1 MKHTAVVGSQWGD
14 EGKGKI
20 VDLLSEKADIVARSQ
35 GGANAGHTVILK
47 GVEYIL
53 HLIPSG
59 ILYPDK
65 ICLIGNGVV
74 TDLWRLQDEIE
85 DLEKRGIN
93 VKDRL
98 KISGLSHLVLPYHK
112 WLEQHMEKL
121 LGKKSVGTTLRG
133 IGPTYTD
140 KYSRVGI
147 RLYDLYFPKLLKE
160 KLELNYMLKKEAI
173 ADFGEGEYTDQGR
186 LFERLL
192 EFAQYLKPMVVDAP
206 IYVEKAHR
214 NGKSILFEGAQ
225 GTLLDID
232 YGTFPYV
239 TSSNTTVAGA
249 CTGLGVS
256 PSYIGS
262 VIGIVKAYQTRVG
275 NGPFPT
281 ELDNSQ
287 GEALRAVGK
296 EFGASTGRPRR
307 TGWLDLVLL
316 KYSVRINGMTDLAI
330 TKLDV
335 LDDLDEIKV
344 CTRYELPEDRGEF
357 LISNLDC
364 VKPVYQTLPGWK
376 KSIKGLTNFDDLPQQ
391 TKDYIKFI
399 EDYVGCR
406 ASIISTG
413 AGREETINL
422 L

>member
-35 GGANAGHTVILK
+35 GGANAGHTVIIK
-47 GVEYIL
+47 NEEFIL

-59 ILYPDK
+59 ILHPNK

-74 TDLWRLQDEIE
+74 TDLWRLLDEIE
-85 DLEKRGIN
+85 GLEKRNIS
-93 VKDRL
+93 VRDRL

-112 WLEQHMEKL
+112 WIEQHMEKL
-121 LGKKSVGTTLRG
+121 LGNKSVGTTLRG

-147 RLYDLYFPKLLKE
+147 RIYDLFFPKLLKE
-160 KLELNYMLKKEAI
+160 KLELNFRLKQEAI
-173 ADFGEGEYTDQGR
+173 AEFGEGEFTDQNK
-186 LFERLL
+186 LFDCLQ
-192 EFAQYLKPMVVDAP
+192 EFAQILKPIVVDAP

-214 NGKSILFEGAQ
+214 AGKSILFEGAQ

-256 PSYIGS
+256 PSYIGT

-281 ELDNSQ
+281 ELNNSQ
-287 GEALRAVGK
+287 GESLRAAGK

-364 VKPVYQTLPGWK
+364 VKPIYQTLPGWK
-376 KSIKGLTNFDDLPQQ
+376 KSIKGLTKYEDLPQE

-422 L
+422 M

>member
-20 VDLLSEKADIVARSQ
+20 VDLLAEKADIVARSQ
-35 GGANAGHTVILK
+35 GGANAGHTVIIK
-47 GVEYIL
+47 GEEFIL

-59 ILYPDK
+59 ILHPDK

-74 TDLWRLQDEIE
+74 TDLWRLFDEINE
-85 DLEKRGIN
+85 LENRGISTEG
-93 VKDRL
+93 RL
-98 KISGLSHLVLPYHK
+98 FISGLSHLVLPYHK
-112 WLEQHMEKL
+112 WIEKRTEDFL
-121 LGKKSVGTTLRG
+121 SNKSLGTTLRG

-140 KYSRVGI
+140 KYSRLGI
-147 RLYDLYFPKLLKE
+147 RAYDLLFPEVLRGR
-160 KLELNYMLKKEAI
+160 LELNFKLKQAAI
-173 ADFGEGEYTDQGR
+173 EGYGEGEYTNIDA
-186 LFERLL
+186 LYNALL
-192 EFAQYLKPMVVDAP
+192 EFGRRLKPMIVDGP
-206 IYVEKAHR
+206 IFLEKAHR
-214 NGKSILFEGAQ
+214 ADKAILFEGAQ

-239 TSSNTTVAGA
+239 TSSNTTIGGA
-249 CTGLGVS
+249 MTGLGIS
-256 PSYIGS
+256 PAYINK

-281 ELDNSQ
+281 ELDNET
-287 GEALRAVGK
+287 GEALRASGK

-344 CTRYELPEDRGEF
+344 CTRYELPEDRGDY
-357 LISNLDC
+357 LIANLDK
-364 VKPVYQTLPGWK
+364 VKPIYETLKGWDRPLK
-376 KSIKGLTNFDDLPQQ
+376 RLTGYDDLPQEA
-391 TKDYIKFI
+391 KDYIKFI

-406 ASIISTG
+406 ATIISTG
-413 AGREETINL
+413 AEREDTIVRS
-422 L
+422 

>member
-35 GGANAGHTVILK
+35 GGANAGHTVIID
-47 GVEYIL
+47 GQEYIL

-59 ILYPDK
+59 ILHPDK
-65 ICLIGNGVV
+65 ACLIGNGVV
-74 TDLWRLQDEIE
+74 TDLWRLADEI
-85 DLEKRGIN
+85 DGLENRGIEARH
-93 VKDRL
+93 RL
-98 KISGLSHLVLPYHK
+98 FISGLSHLVMPYHK
-112 WLEQHMEKL
+112 WTEKMLEDYR
-121 LGKKSVGTTLRG
+121 GKKSIGTTLRG

-147 RLYDLYFPKLLKE
+147 RVYDLFFPDVLRD
-160 KLELNYMLKKEAI
+160 KLETNWMLKKETI
-173 ADFGEGEYTDQGR
+173 EKYGEGDFAKLENLY
-186 LFERLL
+186 ERLI
-192 EFAQYLKPMVVDAP
+192 EFGREIKTMVVDAP

-214 NGKSILFEGAQ
+214 EGKQILFEGAQ

-249 CTGLGVS
+249 LTGLGV
-256 PSYIGS
+256 PPAYVGE

-281 ELDNSQ
+281 EQDNAI
-287 GEALRAVGK
+287 GEQLRAVGK
-296 EFGASTGRPRR
+296 EFGASTGRSRR

-316 KYSVRINGMTDLAI
+316 KYSARINGLTGLAI

-335 LDDLDEIKV
+335 LDELDEIKV
-344 CTRYELPEDRGEF
+344 CTRYKLPEENGDF
-357 LISNLDC
+357 LIANLDK
-364 VKPVYQTLPGWK
+364 VEPIYETLPGWK
-376 KSIKGLTNFDDLPQQ
+376 SSIKGMTSFDQLPGQ

-406 ASIISTG
+406 AKIISTG
-413 AGREETINL
+413 AGREETIML
-422 L
+422 

>member
-20 VDLLSEKADIVARSQ
+20 VDLLSEKADIVTRSQ
-35 GGANAGHTVILK
+35 GGANAGHTVIIND
-47 GVEYIL
+47 EEFIL

-59 ILYPDK
+59 ILHPDK
-65 ICLIGNGVV
+65 ICIVGNGVV
-74 TDLWRLQDEIE
+74 TDLWRFFDEIE
-85 DLEKRGIN
+85 GLKKRDISVDG
-93 VKDRL
+93 RL
-98 KISGLSHLVLPYHK
+98 FVSGLSHLVMPYHK
-112 WLEQHMEKL
+112 WIEKYLETL

-140 KYSRVGI
+140 KYSRFGI
-147 RLYDLYFPKLLKE
+147 RVYDLYFPELLRSKLETNYLLK
-160 KLELNYMLKKEAI
+160 KDAI
-173 ADFGEGEYTDQGR
+173 EQYGEGDYTDINK
-186 LFERLL
+186 LYDSLL
-192 EFAQYLKPMVVDAP
+192 EYAKMLKPMVIDAP
-206 IYVEKAHR
+206 IYIEKAHTE
-214 NGKSILFEGAQ
+214 GKSILFEGAQ

-239 TSSNTTVAGA
+239 TSSNTTTAGA
-249 CTGLGVS
+249 LTGLGIP
-256 PSYIGS
+256 PSYINK
-262 VIGIVKAYQTRVG
+262 VVGIVKAYQTRVG

-281 ELDNSQ
+281 ELDNSM
-287 GEALRAVGK
+287 GEKLRTSGK

-344 CTRYELPEDRGEF
+344 CTRYEMPEDRGEF
-357 LISNLDC
+357 LISNLDA
-364 VKPVYQTLPGWK
+364 VTPVYETLKGWK
-376 KSIKGLTNFDDLPQQ
+376 KSIKGLTSYDDLPQE

-399 EDYVGCR
+399 EDYVGCQ
-406 ASIISTG
+406 ASVISTG
-413 AGREETINL
+413 AGREETIL